1 MSGPLTPPNNYFVDD
16 DPFAL
21 ALPADAAL
29 DSRSRVRNVARSVAE
44 RRNLAVIVLIVLYIG
59 WFIHLNL
66 QSFNTYGEPP
76 YDLAIFDQ
84 GMWLITHFHV
94 PFVTIMGRNLFG
106 DHTSFVLYLF
116 APFYRLFPE
125 PQGLLVLQTLLIAA
139 ASVPIYV
146 LARKYLKSAL
156 IATALVA
163 AYLLNPLIQ
172 QGNLDQFHPEC
183 FQVLF
188 ITLAI
193 YAAIERKNRML
204 IVMVVLSLLVKEDA
218 ALLVI
223 PLGLWVAA
231 RRDRRLG
238 LSIVAGSVA
247 YAMIA
252 NWLII
257 PSILGATS
265 IYAGRIPFGGFSGLL
280 STLFGHPGQFFSY
293 AGSQGRPF
301 YLWQLASTVGFA
313 FLFAPEIAFIGL
325 LVVAENTISDDGYM
339 HQILYQYSMAL
350 APVLV
355 LGVLYAL
362 AQQSSLWRRNAITAL
377 VLVGAIWTCSLWGYA
392 PFSSNHVFTSTVAS
406 TSIKPLASLES
417 EIPSNAVVSA
427 WYPLVAHLDA
437 RTQIYVWPNPFFAS
451 NYGVAANLTGT
462 RLPASSQVQYLL
474 LPTPLNPTQNPG
486 VFSRIAR
493 GYRIIGEQGGFAL
506 YEQTSTS

>member
-1 MSGPLTPPNNYFVDD
+1 MSGPPQRPSAFFVDD
-16 DPFAL
+16 DPFAPP
-21 ALPADAAL
+21 LPDPLVL
-29 DSRSRVRNVARSVAE
+29 DRRSRLRNRWRAVAD
-44 RRNLAVIVLIVLYIG
+44 RRNIVVILLIVLYVG

-66 QSFNTYGEPP
+66 LSFNTYGEPP

-94 PFVTIMGRNLFG
+94 PFVTVMGRNLFG

-125 PQGLLVLQTLLIAA
+125 PQGLLVLQTVLIAS

-146 LARKYLKSAL
+146 LARKYLKSTV

-188 ITLAI
+188 ITLGI

-204 IVMVVLSLLVKEDA
+204 VVMVVLSLLVKEDA

-223 PLGLWVAA
+223 PLGLWVAT

-238 LSIVAGSVA
+238 LGIIAGSVV

-280 STLFGHPGQFFSY
+280 STMFRHPGQFLTY
-293 AGSQGRPF
+293 AKSQGRPF
-301 YLWQLASTVGFA
+301 YLWQLASTAGFA
-313 FLFAPEIAFIGL
+313 FLFSPEIAFIAL

-355 LGVLYAL
+355 LGVLYAV
-362 AQQSSLWRRNAITAL
+362 AQQSSVWRRNAVTAL
-377 VLVGAIWTCSLWGYA
+377 ALIGALWTCTLWGYA
-392 PFSSNHVFTSTVAS
+392 PFSKNHVVTYTVPS
-406 TSIKPLASLES
+406 TSIKALASLEGD
-417 EIPSNAVVSA
+417 IPSNAVVAA
-427 WYPLVAHLDA
+427 WYPIVAHLDA
-437 RTQIYVWPNPFFAS
+437 RTQIYVWPNPFYAS
-451 NYGVAANLTGT
+451 NWGVAANVTGT
-462 RLPASSQVQYLL
+462 RLAVASDVQYLL
-474 LPTPLNPTQNPG
+474 LPDPLNPSENPG
-486 VFSRIAR
+486 VFAKIASD
-493 GYRIIGEQGGFAL
+493 YRLVSAQGGFAL
-506 YEQTSTS
+506 YEQNSS